1 MKRLLPLIILMI
13 MGVMLMISW
22 SNIADTKTEATEKY
36 KTLIEKAE
44 KYEEKKIYIDAVK
57 QYDTALKLKP
67 DYNLSMHVADL
78 YQELGNDKSY
88 LSSLDTAISCEPK
101 NPAPYLRIIEHYKN
115 GGDANKLYKAV
126 VRAKDA
132 LADSDQATEEQ
143 KDEINDL
150 LKKLLGDITVYD
162 FPYDSFNGFHRY
174 ENSGTSY
181 ASVSLDGMSGLI
193 DATGSEIAGCSF
205 DEIGYPGGG
214 FIPTKQLGEYYYIDM
229 SGNRKIVPDEPATAI
244 GAFGGGVAPLQVDGK
259 YGYIDTQMN
268 ESHYDYEYAGS
279 FENGI
284 APVKQD
290 GKWFVINTQF
300 APVGPNFDE
309 ILVDAYGF
317 CAPYG
322 VYFGKS
328 GNSWGMYSTAGEKI
342 ADGFEEVRQFASTQP
357 AAVKKDGKWCFISL
371 SGEIVLETT
380 YEDADSFSLDYAPVQ
395 KGGIWGCINQDG
407 EMIVDPQFKM
417 LGAFNEEGNAIGE
430 NAEGLCTVSIPQ
442 YK

>member
-1 MKRLLPLIILMI
+1 MKNILPLIVLLV
-13 MGVMLMISW
+13 MGAMLMISW
-22 SNIADTKTEATEKY
+22 GNIADAKTEV
-36 KTLIEKAE
+36 AE
-44 KYEEKKIYIDAVK
+44 KYSALLERAKKYEDKKIYVDAVRE
-57 QYDTALKLKP
+57 YDSALKIKP
-67 DYNLSMHVADL
+67 DYNLSLHVAEL
-78 YQELGNDKSY
+78 YQKLENDKGY
-88 LSSLDTAISCEPK
+88 IDSLNSAIACEPLNPDPYFKIIRFYEDNGDKERLYTALKRTQDAFAESDEVNEAQKMEIK
-101 NPAPYLRIIEHYKN
+101 N
-115 GGDANKLYKAV
+115 
-126 VRAKDA
+126 
-132 LADSDQATEEQ
+132 Q
-143 KDEINDL
+143 
-150 LKKLLGDITVYD
+150 LKRLLGDVSVY
-162 FPYDSFNGFHRY
+162 SFGHDEFFGFHRY
-174 ENSGTSY
+174 EGSGTSY
-181 ASVSLDGMSGLI
+181 AKVRSEDKYGII
-193 DATGSEIAGCSF
+193 DAKMGTFAESEF
-205 DEIGYPGGG
+205 DDLSLAGGG
-214 FIPTKQLGEYYYIDM
+214 FIPIRDVNEYYFIDTA
-229 SGNRKIVPDEPATAI
+229 GDRRIVPDKPATAL
-244 GAFGGGVAPLQVDGK
+244 GSFGGGVAPLQVDGK
-259 YGYIDTQMN
+259 YGYIDTEMN

-317 CAPYG
+317 CSPYG

-380 YEDADSFSLDYAPVQ
+380 YEDADSFSLGYAPVQ
-395 KGGIWGCINQDG
+395 KDELWGCINQDG
-407 EMIVDPQFKM
+407 EIIVDPQFKM

>member
-1 MKRLLPLIILMI
+1 MKNILPLIVLLV
-13 MGVMLMISW
+13 MGAMLMISW
-22 SNIADTKTEATEKY
+22 GNIADAKTET
-36 KTLIEKAE
+36 AE
-44 KYEEKKIYIDAVK
+44 KYSAMIERAKRFEEKRINVDAIRE
-57 QYDTALKLKP
+57 YESALKLKP
-67 DYNLSMHVADL
+67 DYNMAMHVADL
-78 YQELGNDKSY
+78 YLEEENDKGY
-88 LSSLDTAISCEPK
+88 LNSLNTAINCDPL
-101 NPAPYLRIIEHYKN
+101 NPAPYFKVCAYHRDHSNTNDYYRELKRIQEKFDETDIITEAQKN
-115 GGDANKLYKAV
+115 DVKN
-126 VRAKDA
+126 
-132 LADSDQATEEQ
+132 Q
-143 KDEINDL
+143 
-150 LKKLLGDITVYD
+150 LKELLGNVAVFHFYYD
-162 FPYDSFNGFHRY
+162 EFFGFHRY
-174 ENSGTSY
+174 EGRGTSY
-181 ASVSLDGMSGLI
+181 AKVRSEDKYGII
-193 DATGSEIAGCSF
+193 DAKMGTFAESEF
-205 DEIGYPGGG
+205 DDLSLAGGG
-214 FIPTKQLGEYYYIDM
+214 FIPIRDVNEYYFIDTA
-229 SGNRKIVPDEPATAI
+229 GDRRIVPDKPATAL
-244 GAFGGGVAPLQVDGK
+244 GSFGGGVAPLQVDGK